1 MNMPVFNK
9 IARIVLAG
17 VLAMTSLQCKRERP
31 IFEVND
37 VPLSLVQT
45 SKTKFKTNG
54 QYVAILHANLF
65 QRAISAN
72 ELVEVQKLFDAVGDD
87 EVAREVLVSNFLNE
101 PDVIIPTDS
110 TMNAN
115 IDAFIFETYK
125 RFLIREPS
133 EAELAYFRYNI
144 EANPYITPEL
154 VYFSFAL
161 CDEYLYY

>member
-1 MNMPVFNK
+1 M
-9 IARIVLAG
+9 
-17 VLAMTSLQCKRERP
+17 
-31 IFEVND
+31 
-37 VPLSLVQT
+37 
-45 SKTKFKTNG
+45 
-54 QYVAILHANLF
+54 AILHANLF

-101 PDVIIPTDS
+101 PDVIIPSDS